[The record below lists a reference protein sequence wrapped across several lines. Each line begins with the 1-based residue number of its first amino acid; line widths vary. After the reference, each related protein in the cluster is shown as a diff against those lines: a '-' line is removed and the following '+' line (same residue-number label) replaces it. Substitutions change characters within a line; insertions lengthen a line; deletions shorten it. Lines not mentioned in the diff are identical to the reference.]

1 MTSTF
6 TRRILFGAAL
16 AVSAAVPAAPA
27 LADTALPPAVNE
39 PVAPEP
45 APLPPGLTTSAGWLP
60 PIDFAIDLAGFDFKH
75 TDLTPE
81 WTTYDAGN
89 WYVSP
94 DLPIFTLGWLADLK
108 LGDGGGADGEM
119 TFYLKD
125 GTTEVVPLHSNL
137 TIWNYLSQ
145 HPGRDYAMVCHRAAR
160 PGDAGQ
166 RTCFRFVN

>member
-1 MTSTF
+1 MTNSLH
-6 TRRILFGAAL
+6 RRLLAGAAL
-16 AVSAAVPAAPA
+16 ALMAAAPAAPA
-27 LADTALPPAVNE
+27 LADALPPTVNE
-39 PVAPEP
+39 PAAPRP

-60 PIDFAIDLAGFDFKH
+60 PIDFNINIAGFDFKH

-94 DLPIFTLGWLADLK
+94 DLPVFTLGWLADLK
-108 LGDGGGADGEM
+108 IGDPTGADGEM
-119 TFYLKD
+119 IFYRKD
-125 GTTEVVPLHSNL
+125 GGQEVYPLHSNL
-137 TIWNYLSQ
+137 TIWSYRSQ
-145 HPGRDYAMVCHRAAR
+145 HPGRDYSMVCHRASQ

>member
-1 MTSTF
+1 MTAVF
-6 TRRILFGAAL
+6 TRRMIAGAAFAAL
-16 AVSAAVPAAPA
+16 AAAPAAPA
-27 LADTALPPAVNE
+27 LADTPLPPALNE
-39 PVAPEP
+39 PAAPQP
-45 APLPPGLTTSAGWLP
+45 AALSTSAGWLP
-60 PIDFAIDLAGFDFKH
+60 PIDFTINIAGFDFKH

-108 LGDGGGADGEM
+108 LGDPGGADGEM

-125 GTTEVVPLHSNL
+125 GTQEVVPLHSNL
-137 TIWNYLSQ
+137 TIWNNLSK